1 MGKRPQATRSQT
13 NEEKVSMAKTQ
24 LAEIGKVNI
33 DAQKLQS
40 GLAKLVLTLV
50 DLLRQVLE
58 KQAQRRLEQ
67 GTLTDEEIERL
78 GLAFMQIKQA
88 VGDVARRF
96 ELKPDELNLDLG
108 SLIPSENQALRQT
121 SLVDIIDKLLDRG
134 TVIGGQV
141 TISVADVDLIA
152 LNLLA
157 SLSSVR
163 AKKSKRARK
172 LVPQ

>member
-1 MGKRPQATRSQT
+1 M
-13 NEEKVSMAKTQ
+13 SMAKTQ

-40 GLAKLVLTLV
+40 GLTKLVLTLV

-58 KQAQRRLEQ
+58 KQAQRRLEK

-134 TVIGGQV
+134 TVIGGQI

-157 SLSSVR
+157 SLSTVR
-163 AKKSKRARK
+163 AKKSNRVRK
-172 LVPQ
+172 SVPQ